1 MLSNLFCFEFESECH
16 SWKQA
21 FAECCL
27 GLIQLLNFVT
37 QPTCLWTLWLNNLFL
52 HGKVWIY
59 QSADAQAT
67 AKQSVVL
74 DQKCSAIWHCLFFK
88 ICKEKKDISIMM
100 LRKALFLHD
109 WWKSQWDDP
118 LWSTAGNSGAVVQ
131 VLVHKSSS
139 DVQQP
144 LHASHGCSCLKS
156 E

>member
-1 MLSNLFCFEFESECH
+1 
-16 SWKQA
+16 
-21 FAECCL
+21 
-27 GLIQLLNFVT
+27 
-37 QPTCLWTLWLNNLFL
+37 
-52 HGKVWIY
+52 
-59 QSADAQAT
+59 
-67 AKQSVVL
+67 
-74 DQKCSAIWHCLFFK
+74 
-88 ICKEKKDISIMM
+88 MM